1 LTLNVNLRQGERA
14 FASKRIQHV
23 NGILVARFEI
33 GHTQRKFPASWAAT
47 SRVIAYLSAVVPYY
61 NITAPGGVQ
70 GFYSSKSCD
79 FKEFSHTILLSIRP
93 GVSSADF
100 RMIPCFS
107 GGCDLYFPQKTK
119 GLCLYSI
126 SCFISS

>member
-1 LTLNVNLRQGERA
+1 MSICDRENGS
-14 FASKRIQHV
+14 FASKAIQHV

-47 SRVIAYLSAVVPYY
+47 SRVIAYLSAVVVYY
-61 NITAPGGVQ
+61 NNTAPGREQ
-70 GFYSSKSCD
+70 AFSSSKSCD
-79 FKEFSHTILLSIRP
+79 FKDFSLTILLSILP

-107 GGCDLYFPQKTK
+107 GGCALYFPQGYAAVGSHT
-119 GLCLYSI
+119 I
-126 SCFISS
+126 SCVISS